1 MKRGQRELEQ
11 READLRAT
19 RTVGWMLLVPGLLLL
34 LPGALV
40 LVDLASSNATGR
52 TADRPVECSLL
63 LGAPLVFAGARRLRN
78 PGRYRGHQGDRHE
91 VE

>member
-1 MKRGQRELEQ
+1 MKRAHRELQQ

-40 LVDLASSNATGR
+40 LVDLASSNAMAR
-52 TADRPVECSLL
+52 NANRPVECSLV

-78 PGRYRGHQGDRHE
+78 PERYRGHQGDRHD